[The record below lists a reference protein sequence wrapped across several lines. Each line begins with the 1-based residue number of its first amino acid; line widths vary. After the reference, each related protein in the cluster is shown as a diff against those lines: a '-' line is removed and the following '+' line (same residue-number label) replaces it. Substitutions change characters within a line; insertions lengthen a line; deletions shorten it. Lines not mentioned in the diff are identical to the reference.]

1 MWLLFSSERRNGFFF
16 FMKENKIFYVSRISG
31 HVMHLIK
38 TREKETLHEHL
49 QDFLSSSREYL
60 SEEDCFEKEIVEKN

>member
-1 MWLLFSSERRNGFFF
+1 
-16 FMKENKIFYVSRISG
+16 
-31 HVMHLIK
+31 MHLIK